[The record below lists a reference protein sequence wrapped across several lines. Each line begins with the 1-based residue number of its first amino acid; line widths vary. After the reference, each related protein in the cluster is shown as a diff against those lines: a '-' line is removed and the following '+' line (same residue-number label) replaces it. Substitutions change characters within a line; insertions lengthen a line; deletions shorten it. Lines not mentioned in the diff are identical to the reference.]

1 MFEFK
6 DVKFGKIINIPSL
19 HIAKDKI
26 TSLIGPSGSGKTTIL
41 KMLNKMISPT
51 EGYILFNGENLD
63 QIDSVLHRRHVAMLS
78 QAPAMFDGNIRDNLI
93 AGLKFQKREIPGDT
107 VLEEMLVQVKLDKEL
122 NNPIQTLSGGEKQ
135 RLALGRV
142 LLLQAWVYLL
152 DEPSSSLDEITADA
166 VIEMIAGYVKSKNKT
181 LVMVT
186 HSKAIAQRFSDEII
200 EVSNGAVMGGHYERN
215 Y

>member
-122 NNPIQTLSGGEKQ
+122 NSPIQTLSGGEKQ

-166 VIEMIAGYVKSKNKT
+166 VIEMIAGYVKSENRT